1 MKRLFILL
9 SFLLVLASCSKEN
22 VILPEPESSIVLS
35 DGTVPSGDLT
45 LSLGET
51 VTLSALCTNVEAARY
66 EWRLNTV
73 LKSVEQNY
81 TFTAE
86 AAGTYTVSL
95 VVLNADG
102 VAGEASELT
111 IVVNGPYKEGT
122 YFLLEGNMSN
132 GNGRVCFIDQN
143 GTFYEDPYGEAN
155 QKDGKP
161 TSPGNVLQ
169 DMFLYKD
176 NAYFITQNG
185 AANGQGARLVIAD
198 AQTLQAKSLVTG
210 SIDDASVWPQHI
222 VVIDENKAYIRYSSS
237 DYESRSGIRVMN
249 LSTGVWSA
257 EDIEGTAGAF
267 TVAGST
273 KARMLLL
280 GDKVYAPCG
289 QYLQVIDNRTDKVVK
304 TLDFGAT
311 RQTKD
316 IARGLDGK
324 VYLLVSGTFT
334 GSFYSPVYT
343 SSATVV
349 CVDPSNYS
357 YTETELPEEFQM
369 PVASWSPNVGMCAS
383 FTEHALFF
391 RMGTGYASTQ
401 VARYDYKSGTAT
413 MLLDITGQSDLGMCL
428 YGYLGVDRNNVLY
441 VGTTDYSRSM
451 IGTYDAKTGARLE
464 NTYTVPA
471 GSPAGIDFTYR
482 FSDQWLERE

>member
-1 MKRLFILL
+1 MKRLFFFL

-51 VTLSALCTNVEAARY
+51 VTLSALCANVEAARY

-73 LKSVEQNY
+73 LKSVEQHY
-81 TFTAE
+81 TFSAE
-86 AAGTYTVSL
+86 AAGSYTVSL
-95 VVLNADG
+95 VVRNADG
-102 VAGEASELT
+102 VAGKTSELT

-132 GNGRVCFIDQN
+132 DNGNICFVDAD
-143 GTFYEDPYGEAN
+143 GTFFANPYGEAN

-169 DMFLYKD
+169 DMFIYKD

-185 AANGQGARLVIAD
+185 AANGQGARLVVAD
-198 AQTLQAKSLVTG
+198 AQTLKAKSLVTG

-222 VVIDENKAYIRYSSS
+222 VVIDENKAYIRYSTS
-237 DYESRSGIRVMN
+237 DYESRSGIRVMD
-249 LSTGVWSA
+249 LSTGVWN
-257 EDIEGTAGAF
+257 EQDIEGTAGAF
-267 TVAGST
+267 TVSGST

-289 QYLQVIDNRTDKVVK
+289 QYLKVIDTKTDQVVK
-304 TLDFGAT
+304 TIDFGAT

-316 IARGLDGK
+316 IVKALDGK

-334 GSFYSPVYT
+334 GNFYSPVYT

-349 CVDPSNYS
+349 CIDPSDYG
-357 YTETELPEEFQM
+357 YTETELPNEFQM
-369 PVASWSPNVGMCAS
+369 PVATWSPNVGLCAS

-391 RMGTGYASTQ
+391 RMGTGFSTTQ
-401 VARYDYKSGTAT
+401 VARYDYKSTVAT
-413 MLLDITGQSDLGMCL
+413 KLLDIAGESGLGMYV
-428 YGYLGVDRNNVLY
+428 YGYLGVDQNNVLY
-441 VGTTDYSRSM
+441 VGTTDYTRSM
-451 IGTYDAKTGARLE
+451 IATYDAKTGVRLE
-464 NTYTVPA
+464 NTYTIPS

-482 FSDQWLERE
+482 FSDSWTQR